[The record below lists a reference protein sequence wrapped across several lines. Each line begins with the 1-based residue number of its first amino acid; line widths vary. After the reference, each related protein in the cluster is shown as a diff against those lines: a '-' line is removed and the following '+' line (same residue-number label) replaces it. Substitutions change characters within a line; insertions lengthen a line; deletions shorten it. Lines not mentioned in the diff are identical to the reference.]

1 MENWCI
7 SMGIYSY
14 PILDSDAARKPKATR
29 IISWSAAQHSSS
41 PSYRWNRPKTPWRS
55 ISPPLGRSQRGVF
68 PWWEQQ
74 TFSKPP
80 RTMMVDD
87 VFLKHQ
93 VPLIRAYQPSTFF
106 RERKA
111 DTDNPRSVWCEQTWK
126 KRGFLMFF
134 CTCFVNKTMVEFD
147 KTGSKH
153 RNRICQPLP
162 PDLAPRSYGNQGEVQ
177 HQSHIDASHRL
188 PSNLISFSV
197 NVPLFY
203 IIFTSTSPFPS
214 ITANFPIMFSL

>member
-1 MENWCI
+1 MLTRRQTHTHPQHTCQCSFIYRENKYTHTSIHPNTHSWIFNDIYCILNICIFYMENWCI

-134 CTCFVNKTMVEFD
+134 VRV
-147 KTGSKH
+147 S
-153 RNRICQPLP
+153 
-162 PDLAPRSYGNQGEVQ
+162 
-177 HQSHIDASHRL
+177 
-188 PSNLISFSV
+188 
-197 NVPLFY
+197 
-203 IIFTSTSPFPS
+203 
-214 ITANFPIMFSL
+214 